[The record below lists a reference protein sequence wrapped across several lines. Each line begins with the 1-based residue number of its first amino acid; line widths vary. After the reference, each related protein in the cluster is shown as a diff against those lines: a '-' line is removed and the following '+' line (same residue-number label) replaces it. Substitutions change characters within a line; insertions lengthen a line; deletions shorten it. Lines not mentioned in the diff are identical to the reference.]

1 MKRHELDSTVNK
13 INCNAQNGHTTKG
26 ENNNLVS
33 KRYSSLK
40 TSYGI
45 IDRTVEI

>member
-13 INCNAQNGHTTKG
+13 INCNAQNGHTSEG

-33 KRYSSLK
+33 KRYSGLK
-40 TSYGI
+40 ISYGI